1 MAKPHRTTA
10 GTVRD
15 QLQSR
20 RARLIAFLALFGVVA
35 LLGGA
40 SRADVASLVLL
51 RPLAVLFGGYALLV
65 MPSGQLRDFRALLA
79 VVAAAFVALGWQ
91 LIPLPPAVWTSLPLR
106 EPVAAL
112 DGTLGVEVW
121 RPAALSPDGAW
132 NALFSLLVPTAALLG
147 YIALDPRDR
156 PKLLS
161 AICCFALFSAF
172 VGIMQLLGDPNGS
185 LFFYAITNEGLPVGL
200 FSNRNHHAILLVCAM
215 PILALWAS
223 RTLDEAKWVLPAS
236 LAAQVVLLS
245 VVLLTGSRAGLIT
258 AVIAV
263 VATVWLIAFRQ
274 RPAPKPGAAPSP
286 WRGRRLLATIA
297 AAMAAV
303 VALLLIFG
311 RGLALERFLA
321 TDPETEIRVTAFPE
335 VMEMLREA
343 WLLGVGPGSF
353 PAAFEIGEPVSMI
366 APNYLNHAHNDW
378 LELPV
383 ELGIPG
389 LIVLA
394 WFIALAAVY
403 ALRMVRSRRMTW
415 GARIAVLA
423 PPAIFAAASV
433 VDYPLRTPS
442 LAVVA
447 LLWLAAMANV
457 PERILPPA
465 SRPRG

>member
-1 MAKPHRTTA
+1 
-10 GTVRD
+10 
-15 QLQSR
+15 
-20 RARLIAFLALFGVVA
+20 
-35 LLGGA
+35 
-40 SRADVASLVLL
+40 
-51 RPLAVLFGGYALLV
+51 
-65 MPSGQLRDFRALLA
+65 
-79 VVAAAFVALGWQ
+79 
-91 LIPLPPAVWTSLPLR
+91 
-106 EPVAAL
+106 
-112 DGTLGVEVW
+112 
-121 RPAALSPDGAW
+121 
-132 NALFSLLVPTAALLG
+132 
-147 YIALDPRDR
+147 
-156 PKLLS
+156 
-161 AICCFALFSAF
+161 
-172 VGIMQLLGDPNGS
+172 
-185 LFFYAITNEGLPVGL
+185 
-200 FSNRNHHAILLVCAM
+200 
-215 PILALWAS
+215 
-223 RTLDEAKWVLPAS
+223 
-236 LAAQVVLLS
+236 
-245 VVLLTGSRAGLIT
+245 
-258 AVIAV
+258 
-263 VATVWLIAFRQ
+263 
-274 RPAPKPGAAPSP
+274 
-286 WRGRRLLATIA
+286 
-297 AAMAAV
+297 MAAV

-457 PERILPPA
+457 PERILPAA